1 MTAAITVES
10 IKLQLIKN
18 QEFLSGTQDQEFVF
32 TTEAIRNMVK
42 ALEFA
47 DNTLSSEIEN
57 FLTKSGQDAVSEVV
71 KGLNSTNLNV
81 KSTCAM
87 VLIRMGAVEAVREF
101 FLANSHRKNLHWVV
115 EFILNELGEP
125 MPKTAASNLEW
136 DDNVVALSKV
146 G

>member
-18 QEFLSGTQDQEFVF
+18 QEFLSGERDKEFVF

-47 DNTLSSEIEN
+47 DGSLSSEIEN
-57 FLTKSGQDAVSEVV
+57 FLTKSGEDAVAEVV
-71 KGLNSTNLNV
+71 KGLTSANLNV

-87 VLIRMGAVEAVREF
+87 VLIRMGAVEAVRSF
-101 FLANSHRKNLHWVV
+101 YQANSHRKNVRWVA
-115 EFILNELGEP
+115 EFILNELGEQFP
-125 MPKTAASNLEW
+125 QVDAGLEW
-136 DDNVVALSKV
+136 DGNVVALGKV